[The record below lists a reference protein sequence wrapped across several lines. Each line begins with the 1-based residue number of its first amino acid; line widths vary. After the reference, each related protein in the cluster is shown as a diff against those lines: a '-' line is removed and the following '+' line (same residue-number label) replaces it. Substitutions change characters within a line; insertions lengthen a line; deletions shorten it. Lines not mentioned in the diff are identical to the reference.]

1 MLWWG
6 PKQFFFLMGIEMGGE
21 DCKWITKGPPGGPV
35 APACVVPCWL
45 ILGWCQQTRFTLS
58 LYHCLPQCSS
68 LLPPHRTPPP
78 FPSLPPLT
86 LFPFLSFHQLALLL
100 VPGKSL
106 PNPLLM
112 YHQPSPSSSSPLSP
126 GSLLLPLPLLSWTFP
141 LPAKGTENANVPTLA
156 RGGAFSAKSRSLI
169 S

>member
-68 LLPPHRTPPP
+68 LLPPHHTPPHSLHFP
-78 FPSLPPLT
+78 HSPCFLSSHFTSWHSCWYLGNPCPTLFSCITNPHPLPRAPSLQGH
-86 LFPFLSFHQLALLL
+86 FCFLCR
-100 VPGKSL
+100 
-106 PNPLLM
+106 
-112 YHQPSPSSSSPLSP
+112 SSPGHSLCQPKEQRMPTSPHWLEVGLSVLRA
-126 GSLLLPLPLLSWTFP
+126 GL
-141 LPAKGTENANVPTLA
+141 
-156 RGGAFSAKSRSLI
+156 
-169 S
+169 